1 MATRLKVSK
10 ACINCRRRKAK
21 CDGQHPT
28 FKIQGGITRLNRS
41 AVQACGPCLGRE
53 ETGCMY
59 TGQRDQRSRRSELS
73 QPWAL
78 QSRVS
83 KPASPIRSLSTMSS
97 HPATETFLSRS
108 GLLSCCSTESVVSSQ
123 ENRSKP
129 DSRSTDAA
137 VPMTSDSIIDTRF
150 FGGSSASSFLK
161 QINLA
166 IDARLGQSPQ
176 AKSSQEHNL
185 APRPSLTHV
194 GNASGLDPRDPQSYM
209 LPNRRFANSL
219 LQAYYDL
226 VWATFPIHDR
236 AVFQDA
242 YESVWQGTTSEIPE
256 QTLYCLMNLIFALG
270 SQFSDAIEPNQRRE
284 VGEVFWNR
292 AFKLFGSPSDGR
304 ASIERVQCMLLMGL
318 YLQSTC
324 EIHECWM
331 IIGSAIRMAQ
341 SLGLH
346 LPTAQ
351 NSNYR
356 ETEMARKAWHGCVYQ
371 DQILSMTF
379 GRPSTITSAPFE
391 SVPLPKMIDDEFLD
405 TQTQPSA
412 TRPDGGITI
421 MAFFVKS
428 LELFKIANDIQHEAY
443 RQQRGFRNGEINHL
457 ISIFQLDNRLVQWA
471 QTLPVHLHYSKNI
484 EEDEGLVF
492 RRQRVVLRARYL
504 YARISLL
511 RPILAELYLEEASF
525 GSSEFPK
532 EKTLRQPLMVECT
545 VLCFQLAHEMIDVLH
560 SNFNHET
567 VTGPVPAWWFG
578 VLFIYTAA
586 TVLLAKRLQPLGK
599 HHIPCGSDTQDDA
612 WDRAIQMLQAY
623 SRVSQSAERCIA
635 ALEIL
640 LTKVQNAGL
649 NRSSERGNMETRL
662 PLDEV
667 HRISVLDESTPLG
680 GGEDVNASVDF
691 GGFDFNIDDM
701 FWLNAPL
708 TDFLF

>member
-28 FKIQGGITRLNRS
+28 
-41 AVQACGPCLGRE
+41 CGPCLERR
-53 ETGCMY
+53 ETGCIY
-59 TGQRDQRSRRSELS
+59 TGQRDRRSGRHGLS
-73 QPWAL
+73 RSLAL
-78 QSRVS
+78 QSRVT
-83 KPASPIRSLSTMSS
+83 KPASPIRSSD
-97 HPATETFLSRS
+97 PAAETFLSES
-108 GLLSCCSTESVVSSQ
+108 VLLSCRATESVVSSQ
-123 ENRSKP
+123 ENPLSTNADGPLDTEALTSESNSK
-129 DSRSTDAA
+129 SADAG
-137 VPMTSDSIIDTRF
+137 VPLDGDSIIDTPF

-166 IDARLGQSPQ
+166 IDARLGQPVL
-176 AKSSQEHNL
+176 AKSSQEYNL
-185 APRPSLTHV
+185 APRSSLAHV
-194 GNASGLDPRDPQSYM
+194 GNASELNPEDPQSYI
-209 LPNRRFANSL
+209 LPSRRFANSL
-219 LQAYYDL
+219 MQAYYDL
-226 VWATFPIHDR
+226 VWATFPIHDW

-242 YESVWQGTTSEIPE
+242 YESVWQGTAPAIPE
-256 QTLYCLMNLIFALG
+256 PTLYCLMNLIFALG
-270 SQFSDAIEPNQRRE
+270 SQFSEAVEPDKRRQ
-284 VGEVFWNR
+284 VGEIFWNR
-292 AFKLFGSPSDGR
+292 GFKLFGSPSDGR

-324 EIHECWM
+324 EIHESWM
-331 IIGSAIRMAQ
+331 TIGSAIRMAQ

-351 NSNYR
+351 NSNGR
-356 ETEMARKAWHGCVYQ
+356 ETEMARKVWHGCVYQ

-379 GRPSTITSAPFE
+379 GRPSTVNSGPFDP
-391 SVPLPKMIDDEFLD
+391 VPLPKMIDDEFLD

-412 TRPDGGITI
+412 TRPDGRKSI

-428 LELFKIANDIQHEAY
+428 LELFNIANDIQNEAY
-443 RQQRGFRNGEINHL
+443 RQQKGVRDGGINRL
-457 ISIFQLDNRLVQWA
+457 ISVFRLDNRLVQWA
-471 QTLPVHLHYSKNI
+471 QTLPVHLHYSESI
-484 EEDEGLVF
+484 QEGEGLAF

-511 RPILAELYLEEASF
+511 RPILAEMYLEEAS
-525 GSSEFPK
+525 SSNLELPK

-545 VLCFQLAHEMIDVLH
+545 VLCFQLANEMIDVLY

-586 TVLLAKRLQPLGK
+586 TVLLAKRLRPFGK
-599 HHIPCGSDTQDDA
+599 HNIPCRSGRQDDA
-612 WDRAIQMLQAY
+612 WDRAMQMLQAY
-623 SRVSQSAERCIA
+623 SRVSQSAQRCIA

-640 LTKVQNAGL
+640 LAKVRNAGL
-649 NRSSERGNMETRL
+649 NRSSEGTTMERRL
-662 PLDEV
+662 PLDEEV
-667 HRISVLDESTPLG
+667 HRISVPDESAPLG
-680 GGEDVNASVDF
+680 RVDDVDASVDF

-708 TDFLF
+708 TDFLL

>member
-28 FKIQGGITRLNRS
+28 
-41 AVQACGPCLGRE
+41 CGPCLGRR
-53 ETGCMY
+53 ETGCIY
-59 TGQRDQRSRRSELS
+59 TGQRDRRSGRSELS
-73 QPWAL
+73 RSLAV
-78 QSRVS
+78 QSRVT
-83 KPASPIRSLSTMSS
+83 KPASPIRPLSTVSS
-97 HPATETFLSRS
+97 HPAAETFLSES
-108 GLLSCCSTESVVSSQ
+108 GLLSCRSTESVLSSH
-123 ENRSKP
+123 ENRLPRNTEGPLGTEVLGPKTNSK
-129 DSRSTDAA
+129 STDVA
-137 VPMTSDSIIDTRF
+137 VPLAGDSILDTRF

-166 IDARLGQSPQ
+166 IDARLGQPLL
-176 AKSSQEHNL
+176 AGGGREYNL
-185 APRPSLTHV
+185 APRPSLAHA
-194 GNASGLDPRDPQSYM
+194 GNASKLNPEDPQSYI
-209 LPNRRFANSL
+209 LPSRRFANSL

-226 VWATFPIHDR
+226 VWATFPIHDW
-236 AVFQDA
+236 AVFKDA
-242 YESVWQGTTSEIPE
+242 YDSVWQGTEPGIPE
-256 QTLYCLMNLIFALG
+256 PTLYCLMNLIFALG
-270 SQFSDAIEPNQRRE
+270 SQFSEAVEPDQRRQ

-292 AFKLFGSPSDGR
+292 GFKLFGSPSDGR

-324 EIHECWM
+324 EIHESWM
-331 IIGSAIRMAQ
+331 TIGSAIRMAQ

-346 LPTAQ
+346 LPMAQ
-351 NSNYR
+351 NSDRR

-371 DQILSMTF
+371 DQIMSMTF
-379 GRPSTITSAPFE
+379 GRPSTINSGPFDH
-391 SVPLPKMIDDEFLD
+391 VPLPKMIDDEFLD

-412 TRPDGGITI
+412 TRPDGGKSM

-428 LELFKIANDIQHEAY
+428 LELFNIANDIQYEAY
-443 RQQRGFRNGEINHL
+443 RQQRGVRDGEVNHL
-457 ISIFQLDNRLVQWA
+457 ISVFRLDNRLVQWA
-471 QTLPVHLHYSKNI
+471 QTLPVHLHYSESI
-484 EEDEGLVF
+484 QEGESLAF

-511 RPILAELYLEEASF
+511 RPILAELYLEEASS
-525 GSSEFPK
+525 GSSELPK

-545 VLCFQLAHEMIDVLH
+545 VLCFQLAHEMIDVLY

-599 HHIPCGSDTQDDA
+599 HHIPYHSDTQNDA
-612 WDRAIQMLQAY
+612 WERAIQMLQAY
-623 SRVSQSAERCIA
+623 SRVSQSAQRCIA

-640 LTKVQNAGL
+640 LAKVQNAGL
-649 NRSSERGNMETRL
+649 NRSSEGVNMETRF
-662 PLDEV
+662 PLDEM
-667 HRISVLDESTPLG
+667 HRASVLDEPTILG
-680 GGEDVNASVDF
+680 RGEDADALVDF
-691 GGFDFNIDDM
+691 GGFNFNIDDM

>member
-1 MATRLKVSK
+1 
-10 ACINCRRRKAK
+10 
-21 CDGQHPT
+21 
-28 FKIQGGITRLNRS
+28 
-41 AVQACGPCLGRE
+41 
-53 ETGCMY
+53 
-59 TGQRDQRSRRSELS
+59 
-73 QPWAL
+73 
-78 QSRVS
+78 
-83 KPASPIRSLSTMSS
+83 MSS
-97 HPATETFLSRS
+97 YPAAEALLSESGLSR
-108 GLLSCCSTESVVSSQ
+108 CRSTDESVVSPQ
-123 ENRSKP
+123 ENLSSTQSDRPLGTEALTSKTN
-129 DSRSTDAA
+129 STSTDAV
-137 VPMTSDSIIDTRF
+137 VPLTGDSILDTRF

-166 IDARLGQSPQ
+166 IDARLGQPPLP
-176 AKSSQEHNL
+176 KSSQEYNL
-185 APRPSLTHV
+185 APRSSLAHV
-194 GNASGLDPRDPQSYM
+194 GNISELDPRDPQSYT
-209 LPNRRFANSL
+209 LPSRRFANSL
-219 LQAYYDL
+219 LHAYYDL

-236 AVFQDA
+236 GVFQDA
-242 YESVWQGTTSEIPE
+242 YESVWQGTASEIPE
-256 QTLYCLMNLIFALG
+256 RTLYCLMNLIFALG
-270 SQFSDAIEPNQRRE
+270 SQFSEAVEPNQRRQ

-292 AFKLFGSPSDGR
+292 GFKLFGSPSDDR

-331 IIGSAIRMAQ
+331 TIGSAIRMAQ

-346 LPTAQ
+346 LPAAQ
-351 NSNYR
+351 NSNPR

-371 DQILSMTF
+371 DQVLSMTF
-379 GRPSTITSAPFE
+379 GRPSTINSGPFDR
-391 SVPLPKMIDDEFLD
+391 VPLPKMIDDEFLD

-421 MAFFVKS
+421 IAFFVKS
-428 LELFKIANDIQHEAY
+428 LELFNIANDIQNEAY
-443 RQQRGFRNGEINHL
+443 WQQRGVRDGEVNHL
-457 ISIFQLDNRLVQWA
+457 ISVLKLDNRLVQWA
-471 QTLPVHLHYSKNI
+471 QTLPVHLHYSKCI
-484 EEDEGLVF
+484 QEDESLVF

-511 RPILAELYLEEASF
+511 RPILAELYLEEASSC
-525 GSSEFPK
+525 SSELPK

-545 VLCFQLAHEMIDVLH
+545 VLCFQLAQEMIDVLY

-599 HHIPCGSDTQDDA
+599 HHIPCADTQDDA
-612 WDRAIQMLQAY
+612 WERAIQMLQAY
-623 SRVSQSAERCIA
+623 SRVSQSAQRCIA

-640 LTKVQNAGL
+640 LAKVQNSGL
-649 NRSSERGNMETRL
+649 NRSSEGGNMERRL

-667 HRISVLDESTPLG
+667 HRASVLDEPTPLG
-680 GGEDVNASVDF
+680 RGEDVDASMDF
-691 GGFDFNIDDM
+691 GGLDFNIDDM